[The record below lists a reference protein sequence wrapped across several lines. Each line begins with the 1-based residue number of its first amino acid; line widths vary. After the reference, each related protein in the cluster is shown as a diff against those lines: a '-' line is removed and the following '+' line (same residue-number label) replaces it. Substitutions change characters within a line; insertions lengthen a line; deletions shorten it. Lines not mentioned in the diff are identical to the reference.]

1 MLKLDEEQMKM
12 SMKKIELTLPED
24 IFFALNE
31 KPEELLKDMKTFAA
45 IKFFEMGKL
54 SLGKAA
60 ELAGIDKIDFMKLLS
75 EHKISVYNYPPEE
88 LEEDLAGIQSARE
101 GRKLKR

>member
-1 MLKLDEEQMKM
+1 MFSPPRPSTLIYHRGVVSTL
-12 SMKKIELTLPED
+12 LTQR
-24 IFFALNE
+24 
-31 KPEELLKDMKTFAA
+31 
-45 IKFFEMGKL
+45 EMGKL

-88 LEEDLAGIQSARE
+88 LEEDLADIQSARE
-101 GRKLKR
+101 DRKLKR